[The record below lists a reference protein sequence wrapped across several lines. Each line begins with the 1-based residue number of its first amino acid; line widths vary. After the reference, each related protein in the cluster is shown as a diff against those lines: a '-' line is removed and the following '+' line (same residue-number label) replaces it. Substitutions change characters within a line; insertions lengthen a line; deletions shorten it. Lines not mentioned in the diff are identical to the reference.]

1 MELLVLQTKYG
12 IVKNICLL
20 AQYLNYLHAQTLKLV
35 F

>member
-12 IVKNICLL
+12 IVKKKF
-20 AQYLNYLHAQTLKLV
+20 LNYLHAQTLKLV